1 MSSILFG
8 VLLFST
14 FAVVMLSTTGLANPL
29 DTSSDVNK
37 MNALQ
42 IFDSS
47 GSTLLGLNLGTSDN
61 ITSVTLTFNSNIAG
75 STTVDISLKDDD
87 GVEIGTGSTLTVSP
101 TKTVVI
107 SLSDSVT
114 DAERSNLQTAS
125 IIIS

>member
-8 VLLFST
+8 VLLFSA

-37 MNALQ
+37 MNSLQ

-87 GVEIGTGSTLTVSP
+87 GVEIGTGSTLIVSP

-107 SLSDSVT
+107 SLSDNVT

-125 IIIS
+125 ITIS

>member
-1 MSSILFG
+1 MGSILFG
-8 VLLFST
+8 MVLFSAFT
-14 FAVVMLSTTGLANPL
+14 VVMLSTTGLANPL

-37 MNALQ
+37 MNSLQ

-47 GSTLLGLNLGTSDN
+47 GSTLLGLNLGISDN
-61 ITSVTLTFNSNIAG
+61 ITSITLTFNSDIAD

-87 GVEIGTGSTLTVSP
+87 GVEIGTGSTLTGNP

-114 DAERSNLQTAS
+114 DAERSTLRTAS
-125 IIIS
+125 VTIS